1 MNIKVLMAG
10 MTVVMAFAVVAM
22 PSKAELNTAQKLVAE
37 LMESKV
43 AEFKAKKISAEEI
56 GDASMGYVKE
66 AETEAVKFLLLKG
79 AIGFYARGENYDKAA
94 DAFTMLKK
102 SVKDI
107 PPSVQ
112 EDILSK
118 AANRIS
124 AKKAPKLFA
133 MYKTVKVQVGA
144 ATVMKQLALQLNK
157 SPNDFKL
164 RRKYAEAVAA
174 SGDWDAAI
182 KEFSKVEEPYGGYA
196 KKEAAGK
203 VNNAAQAEF
212 WWAYEPLSDNY
223 DDIFKMHAAQFYR
236 NAIAGGEITGI
247 KKNIVAKRLASI
259 GEDVSAEFAANSKG
273 DDDVETDNRDNA
285 DEGKTIVVGNEVE
298 EYPQPS
304 QILKKGAVLS
314 GTQKADVLEL
324 TKKESPYILS
334 SVYIVPKDK
343 ELKLSEGAVL
353 VCERGSK
360 LDVQGSLEVAGSMAN
375 PVQIKGAKAKVDFW
389 QGIHVG
395 RGGRCDVM
403 YAIISDAH
411 EGIQKDGSGSKIS
424 NCSFVRN
431 REGVLLWEGSGT
443 IEECYF
449 TKNEKCGFAVHCGRY
464 EARNCTFTD
473 NPGDAVHGWS
483 GVKLESCVVMKN
495 GAGIVNNQAGVEG
508 HNCIIMDNKKCDINV
523 NINSSW
529 NFSGCYWGPVATQ
542 MLEKRGDGVNLPKII
557 DAKDDG
563 NKGVVDISEFLKKPP
578 KDCGATEYPKVK

>member
-107 PPSVQ
+107 PPTVQ

-259 GEDVSAEFAANSKG
+259 GEDLGWEFSAETSSGSDNVASDRDEDAG
-273 DDDVETDNRDNA
+273 DAKTK
-285 DEGKTIVVGNEVE
+285 DEVASEQESEPVQT
-298 EYPQPS
+298 
-304 QILKKGAVLS
+304 LKKGSVMTGS
-314 GTQKADVLEL
+314 QSEEL
-324 TKKESPYILS
+324 LILGPNS
-334 SVYIVPKDK
+334 SYKIKDK
-343 ELKLSEGAVL
+343 FIVSKGKTLEINEGVTMIF
-353 VCERGSK
+353 G
-360 LDVQGSLEVAGSMAN
+360 AGSSIVVEGTLKVEGSVSA
-375 PVQIKGAKAKVDFW
+375 PVVFKSSSSGLSAWDGIKIFGHNGSVITYACFSGAKCAITLSKGGVDVSNSTFFRNE
-389 QGIHVG
+389 Q
-395 RGGRCDVM
+395 
-403 YAIISDAH
+403 AIST
-411 EGIQKDGSGSKIS
+411 DGHYNPAS
-424 NCSFVRN
+424 
-431 REGVLLWEGSGT
+431 
-443 IEECYF
+443 
-449 TKNEKCGFAVHCGRY
+449 
-464 EARNCTFTD
+464 TFTD
-473 NPGDAVHGWS
+473 CYFANNLRCATYHFAALNFVDCTIENNTEKGVWGDYYGDVCLQNCI
-483 GVKLESCVVMKN
+483 VRKN
-495 GAGIVNNQAGVEG
+495 GLGIRDGGYDGSAKAHG
-508 HNCIIMDNKKCDINV
+508 CIICDNREFDVECR
-523 NINSSW
+523 SSKSGE
-529 NFSGCYWGPVATQ
+529 FSGNYWGKATTAI
-542 MLEKRGDGVNLPKII
+542 LKAKGDG
-557 DAKDDG
+557 AKLSKVKG
-563 NKGVVDISEFLKKPP
+563 NQVDVSDFLLAEP
-578 KDCGATEYPKVK
+578 KDCGAKSYPKVR